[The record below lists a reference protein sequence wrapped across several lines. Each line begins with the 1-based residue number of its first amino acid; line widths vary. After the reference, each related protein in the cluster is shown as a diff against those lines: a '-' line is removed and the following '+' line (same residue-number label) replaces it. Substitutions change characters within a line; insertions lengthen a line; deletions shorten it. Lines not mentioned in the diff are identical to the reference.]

1 MSMNFGSGGTSPN
14 AKCEICEAEV
24 KPSEKLV
31 VEKHTMHSKCF
42 KCAFCDVKLSVGAC
56 AMEPYL
62 LPRYGPL
69 FFCTDHMLTPPAQ
82 KKEQIIKKG
91 YKEKGKKRA

>member
-56 AMEPYL
+56 AMEPS
-62 LPRYGPL
+62 R
-69 FFCTDHMLTPPAQ
+69 TINPAV
-82 KKEQIIKKG
+82 
-91 YKEKGKKRA
+91 EKRRSLSELVADAQSWIQHCG